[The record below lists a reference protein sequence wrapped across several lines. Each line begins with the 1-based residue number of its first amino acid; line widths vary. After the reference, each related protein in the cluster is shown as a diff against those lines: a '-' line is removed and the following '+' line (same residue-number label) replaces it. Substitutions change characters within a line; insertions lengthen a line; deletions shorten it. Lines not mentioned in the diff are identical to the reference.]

1 MTRRAVRERAD
12 QLTASRIPFVH
23 ARVVFA
29 EKPTS
34 AKPGDEALI
43 LGDGTMV
50 GFVGGQCAEATVR
63 AQGLSALDTG
73 ECVLLRIAPI
83 PEPDQHGKLVVHNP
97 CLSGGTLEIFMEPV
111 FPAPLVRVLGDSPI
125 AQALNAIGSTLG
137 YEVAPWVTGPL
148 TNVDAVILASHGD
161 DEEAAIISALK
172 ANVPYVGLVASPKRG
187 SAVLDSLDVTP
198 DMRARV
204 HAPAGLNI
212 GAQTPEEI
220 ALSIFAEIIE
230 GRRAPKRIREL
241 PLLGAGKGDV
251 VYAGDSASDA
261 ALANDPICNMVVA
274 AVESSIHADHDGSR
288 WYFCC
293 LGCKEKFLSDP
304 AKFAGVA

>member
-43 LGDGTMV
+43 LSDGTMV

-63 AQGLSALDTG
+63 AQGLSALRTG

-111 FPAPLVRVLGDSPI
+111 LPAPLVLVLGDSPI

-137 YEVAPWVTGPL
+137 YEVAPWVAGPL
-148 TNVDAVILASHGD
+148 TSVDAVILASHGD
-161 DEEAAIISALK
+161 EEEAAIIAALK
-172 ANVPYVGLVASPKRG
+172 ANVPYVGLVASPKRA

-230 GRRAPKRIREL
+230 DRRAPKRIREL
-241 PLLGAGKGDV
+241 PLLGAGQGDV
-251 VYAGDSASDA
+251 ASVGDA
-261 ALANDPICNMVVA
+261 ALANDPICHMVVP
-274 AVESSIHADHDGSR
+274 AVDSSIHADHDGAR

-293 LGCKEKFLSDP
+293 LGCKEKFQSDP

>member
-1 MTRRAVRERAD
+1 
-12 QLTASRIPFVH
+12 
-23 ARVVFA
+23 
-29 EKPTS
+29 
-34 AKPGDEALI
+34 
-43 LGDGTMV
+43 
-50 GFVGGQCAEATVR
+50 
-63 AQGLSALDTG
+63 
-73 ECVLLRIAPI
+73 
-83 PEPDQHGKLVVHNP
+83 
-97 CLSGGTLEIFMEPV
+97 LEIFMEPV
-111 FPAPLVRVLGDSPI
+111 LPAPLVLVLGDSPI

-137 YEVAPWVTGPL
+137 YEVAPWVAGPL
-148 TNVDAVILASHGD
+148 TSVDAVILASHGD
-161 DEEAAIISALK
+161 EEEAAIIAALK
-172 ANVPYVGLVASPKRG
+172 ANVPYVGLVASPKRA

-230 GRRAPKRIREL
+230 DRRAPKRIREL
-241 PLLGAGKGDV
+241 PLPGAGKEDV
-251 VYAGDSASDA
+251 VIAGES
-261 ALANDPICNMVVA
+261 ALASDPICNMVVA
-274 AVESSIHADHDGSR
+274 AVDSSIHADHDGSR